1 MTLRNRWTACVVGLV
16 LWLLPAGP
24 AVAQRAQRL
33 APDASPAARGP
44 RPDPA
49 PASRTTATVHL
60 ATPVRRARSGPAA
73 PAVRRPAAAA
83 VTPSAPAFGQR
94 AARRVARPAPAHRR
108 RVTRPAPAAHTAP
121 ASASSRARAAA
132 RVVVTGHDA
141 KGLALAGVGGA
152 LLALAAAGAL
162 MLART
167 TTRLR
172 A

>member
-94 AARRVARPAPAHRR
+94 AARRAARPAPAHRR
-108 RVTRPAPAAHTAP
+108 VTRAARPARTAP
-121 ASASSRARAAA
+121 ASAPSRARAAA